1 MMLQFIHDLRFA
13 LRKFMRAPGLS
24 LAAVITLALGIGA
37 NTAIFSLADGIWLR
51 PLQIADP
58 SHLVAIQS
66 VKAKAGAES
75 ERDSGS
81 SFAEFRD
88 LRERVA
94 AFSDVVA
101 AGGRGVVINRGDG
114 LKILVARV
122 VSENYFDVMGTHAA
136 LGRLPSQNEML
147 STETPVMVL
156 SYAAWKSVF
165 AGDPAVV
172 GSTVKLLHGAVRVV
186 GVLEPGFRGTDRVID
201 PQAYVSHTGW
211 MTWDPGEQKTP
222 RTIRAF
228 DLYARLRPGATLD
241 QASEQLRAAG
251 AQLAILHPEAN
262 AGRTFTAAW
271 EPEAGDKRM
280 KVLSL
285 LLLTIAG
292 AVLLI
297 ACTNILNLMLALN
310 DARRREI
317 AMRVALGA
325 SRVQILRQLLTE
337 YCVLAVAGIGVA
349 ILLAQRLVALVPSL
363 MPDIGYPLGFDFRID
378 WRVLAF
384 TAAAGLVSV
393 LFCGLIPGIA
403 SSRVAALEAARTRFL
418 PRGRLKMPARKIFVV
433 AQLAVSMALLMAT
446 GLLVR
451 TLMHIETMDMGFNQ
465 AQNAVLLDVEVSRK
479 GPERQAEFQALADR
493 MRALPG
499 IKNASVARVV
509 PFPDNSG
516 GATKIVLAP
525 GEVPSPTAGAPVWF
539 NLVDDAYFQTIG
551 VPLMRGRAFGRQDIP
566 GGTPVAIINQT
577 LAKRLF
583 GSEDVVG
590 RHFRIGR
597 EQPLDTEIVGVVP
610 DGKYGDVTESPQP
623 YLYLPLS
630 QGDWSEVMVIGTTS
644 GDPRALLPA
653 ARNAVRA
660 VDPNILIMS
669 AQTLFDHM
677 RFATYLNRIGA
688 WLTASLGGL
697 ALLLTAVG
705 LYGVTAYSVSRRTQ
719 EIGIRM
725 ALGAQRSTVFAAILK
740 DGFKLD
746 IAGLLLGTGLAIL
759 VGRSMRGVLYGVTG
773 LDPVALIVA
782 VALVCSVSFV
792 ALATPARRAM
802 HLDPANA
809 LREE

>member
-1 MMLQFIHDLRFA
+1 MLQFIHDLRFA

-37 NTAIFSLADGIWLR
+37 NTAIFSLVDGIWLR

-58 SHLVAIQS
+58 AHLVAIQS
-66 VKAKAGAES
+66 LKSKAGADS

-88 LRERVA
+88 IRERVP
-94 AFSDVVA
+94 AFSNVVA
-101 AGGRGVVINRGDG
+101 VSGRGVVINRGDG
-114 LKILVARV
+114 LKLLLARV
-122 VSENYFDVMGTHAA
+122 VSENYFDVMGAHTA

-147 STETPVMVL
+147 SSETPVMVL

-172 GSTVKLLHGAVRVV
+172 GSTVKLSHGAVRVV
-186 GVLEPGFRGTDRVID
+186 GVLEPRFRGTDRVLD
-201 PQAYVSHTGW
+201 PQVYVSHTGW
-211 MTWDPGEQKTP
+211 MTWDPDEQKTP
-222 RTIRAF
+222 RTIREF
-228 DLYARLRPGATLD
+228 DLYARLRPGASLD
-241 QASEQLRAAG
+241 QAREQLRATG
-251 AQLAILHPEAN
+251 AQLARLYPEAN

-285 LLLTIAG
+285 LLLMIAG

-337 YCVLAVAGIGVA
+337 YCVLALAGIGGA
-349 ILLAQRLVALVPSL
+349 ILLAQRLVALVPAL

-378 WRVLAF
+378 WRVLTF

-403 SSRVAALEAARTRFL
+403 SSRVSALEAARTRFL

-433 AQLAVSMALLMAT
+433 AQLAMSMALLMAT

-465 AQNAVLLDVEVSRK
+465 AQNAVLLDVNVSRN
-479 GPERQAEFQALADR
+479 GPQRQLEFQALADR

-499 IKNASVARVV
+499 IKNVSVARVV
-509 PFPDNSG
+509 PFPDNGG
-516 GATKIVLAP
+516 GATRVVLAP
-525 GEVPSPTAGAPVWF
+525 GEVPSATAGASVWF

-551 VPLMRGRAFGRQDIP
+551 VPVMRGRAFGRQDRP
-566 GGTPVAIINQT
+566 DGTPVAIVNQT

-597 EQPLDTEIVGVVP
+597 EKPIDTEIVGVVR

-669 AQTLFDHM
+669 AQTLSDHM

-759 VGRSMRGVLYGVTG
+759 VGRSMRGILYGVTG
-773 LDPVALIVA
+773 LDPIALMVA
-782 VALVCSVSFV
+782 VALVSCVSFV